1 MEKTT
6 VYLPDD
12 LKSQLKRTARLRG
25 VSEATVIRDAIRVA
39 VSDDRP
45 QPRGGLFAGSAPIAE
60 RAEQLLEGFG
70 ER

>member
-12 LKSQLKRTARLRG
+12 LKAKVKRVAKLRG
-25 VSEATVIRDAIRVA
+25 VSEATVIRDAIQAA
-39 VSDDRP
+39 VTDTRP
-45 QPRGGLFAGSAPIAE
+45 APRGGLFEGTKPIAA
-60 RAEQLLEGFG
+60 RADELLEGFG